1 MLMTKKEL
9 RMTELITVN
18 HAANFEQLIF
28 QVRGIQAARVVTDT
42 NGAIDE
48 IHVVG
53 SPGRTPKQIVRDIE
67 SILYVRGG
75 VRLDHRKVSLV
86 QLADTPAPRTPLRVM
101 LRHVRQEM
109 GALGPKIT
117 VTLGLNDRTIEGIR
131 EGTAHTESALIQTAA
146 AATVAAL
153 DQLIGA
159 AGELQLELS
168 VQQELGN
175 LPICLSHLTLS
186 TDQRFE
192 TLLGVS
198 VIRNDITGAAARSV
212 LDAVNRR
219 LHWLLGIE

>member
-1 MLMTKKEL
+1 V
-9 RMTELITVN
+9 TELITVN
-18 HAANFEQLIF
+18 QAAHFEQLIF

-42 NGAIDE
+42 HGAIDE

-86 QLADTPAPRTPLRVM
+86 QLADTPAPRPALRVM

-117 VTLGLNDRTIEGIR
+117 VALGLNDQHIEGVS
-131 EGTAHTESALIQTAA
+131 EGEAYTEAVQIQTAA
-146 AATVAAL
+146 AATVTAL
-153 DQLIGA
+153 GKLIGA
-159 AGELQLELS
+159 AGELQLELI

-186 TDQRFE
+186 TDQRLE

-198 VIRNDITGAAARSV
+198 VVRNDITGAAARSV